1 MKEFVLGT
9 DAQYEMLKQSL
20 NDDRCHVYEKC
31 TFPSSF
37 SRPCGRIGFEKEQEG
52 YALFIDKGLTCSCP
66 AAEKLAEGWNTKIS
80 GLYRHEGVPA
90 EPDLSLLKLLWEED
104 FMEELIGWVLLAI
117 FVVAAGR
124 VGYLIYQN
132 NRHPEQAAASAATAR
147 RDPHGETGPM
157 IYFANDAHGRADRE
171 YQFNYKW
178 VYDGSLH
185 AYTWRACILRMP
197 SLCGRPSDGHTTH
210 RWSDADGNHWVCWD
224 SPVTSLTEMQS
235 VSRLWA
241 DSVQEYIATGK
252 RFG

>member
-1 MKEFVLGT
+1 
-9 DAQYEMLKQSL
+9 
-20 NDDRCHVYEKC
+20 
-31 TFPSSF
+31 
-37 SRPCGRIGFEKEQEG
+37 
-52 YALFIDKGLTCSCP
+52 
-66 AAEKLAEGWNTKIS
+66 
-80 GLYRHEGVPA
+80 
-90 EPDLSLLKLLWEED
+90 
-104 FMEELIGWVLLAI
+104 MEELIGWVLLAI

-157 IYFANDAHGRADRE
+157 IYFANNAHGRTDRE

-178 VYDGSLH
+178 VYDGTLH

>member
-1 MKEFVLGT
+1 
-9 DAQYEMLKQSL
+9 
-20 NDDRCHVYEKC
+20 
-31 TFPSSF
+31 
-37 SRPCGRIGFEKEQEG
+37 
-52 YALFIDKGLTCSCP
+52 
-66 AAEKLAEGWNTKIS
+66 
-80 GLYRHEGVPA
+80 
-90 EPDLSLLKLLWEED
+90 
-104 FMEELIGWVLLAI
+104 MEELVGWVLLAI

-132 NRHPEQAAASAATAR
+132 NRHPEQAAASAAAAR

-178 VYDGSLH
+178 VYDNNIH
-185 AYTWRACILRMP
+185 ANTWRAYILRMP
-197 SLCGRPSDGHTTH
+197 SLGGRPSDGHSTH
-210 RWSDADGNHWVCWD
+210 RWSDANGNHWVCWD
-224 SPVTSLTEMQS
+224 SPITSLTEMQS